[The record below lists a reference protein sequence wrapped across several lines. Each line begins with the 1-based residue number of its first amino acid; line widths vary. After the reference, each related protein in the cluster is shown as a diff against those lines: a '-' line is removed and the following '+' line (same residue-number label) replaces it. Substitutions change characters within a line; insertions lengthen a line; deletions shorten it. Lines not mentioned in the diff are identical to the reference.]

1 LTQPDADL
9 HVMTFNLRCATGE
22 DPQHGWPLRRPVV
35 RQLLEQAGP
44 HVLGTQE
51 GLPDQ
56 LRQLEADL
64 PAHYDGIGEGREG
77 GGRGEAMQVF
87 HDDRRLQRLEHG
99 HYWLS
104 DTPDVPGSQTW
115 GGDWPRMVTW
125 VRFRDR
131 RTGGQL
137 AVVNT
142 HLEAYDASARARAAQ
157 LVRRRLAELFEPGL
171 PVVVTGDMNEPA
183 RPGGAVYDCLVT
195 DGPLVDTWEAA
206 PERSGGFGTFHDYG
220 PLTPDGDR
228 IDWILAT
235 PDVVVRSA
243 ATDTYTED
251 GRHPSDHLPVAA
263 VVSLPVT
270 S

>member
-1 LTQPDADL
+1 
-9 HVMTFNLRCATGE
+9 
-22 DPQHGWPLRRPVV
+22 
-35 RQLLEQAGP
+35 
-44 HVLGTQE
+44 
-51 GLPDQ
+51 
-56 LRQLEADL
+56 
-64 PAHYDGIGEGREG
+64 
-77 GGRGEAMQVF
+77 MQVF

-157 LVRRRLAELFEPGL
+157 LVRLRLAELFEPGL
-171 PVVVTGDMNEPA
+171 PVLVTGDMNEPA
-183 RPGGAVYDCLVT
+183 RPGGAIYDCLVT
-195 DGPLVDTWEAA
+195 NGPLVDTWEVA
-206 PERSGGFGTFHDYG
+206 RSGADGSAPSTTRAAHARRRPDRLG
-220 PLTPDGDR
+220 PRHPR
-228 IDWILAT
+228 
-235 PDVVVRSA
+235 
-243 ATDTYTED
+243 
-251 GRHPSDHLPVAA
+251 GRGAVGGHRHLHRGRPFPSDHLPVTA

-270 S
+270 SWTATYLVSR

>member
-1 LTQPDADL
+1 
-9 HVMTFNLRCATGE
+9 
-22 DPQHGWPLRRPVV
+22 
-35 RQLLEQAGP
+35 
-44 HVLGTQE
+44 
-51 GLPDQ
+51 
-56 LRQLEADL
+56 
-64 PAHYDGIGEGREG
+64 
-77 GGRGEAMQVF
+77 
-87 HDDRRLQRLEHG
+87 
-99 HYWLS
+99 
-104 DTPDVPGSQTW
+104 
-115 GGDWPRMVTW
+115 MVTW

-142 HLEAYDASARARAAQ
+142 HLEAYDASARALAAQ
-157 LVRRRLAELFEPGL
+157 LIRRRLAELFEPGL
-171 PVVVTGDMNEPA
+171 PVLVTGDMNEPA

-195 DGPLVDTWEAA
+195 HGPLVDTWEAA

-228 IDWILAT
+228 IDWVLAT

-251 GRHPSDHLPVAA
+251 SRYPSDHLPVAA
-263 VVSLPVT
+263 VLSLPVT